1 MARCIQLYC
10 ERERIERQAR
20 SKGGGGASPKK
31 TRPATSKKGS
41 HREIV
46 QQVSSRITSARVIK
60 LPQTR
65 RATQNAHS
73 DTLPV
78 SRSQNSSA
86 DDPTWYVFYHFI
98 TMFPRSSDL
107 RHILQRLWTI
117 DTFSQPRTSPMSLNV
132 NKLAKEV
139 RDLLGKRSNK
149 RTLIFINGIDQVNQ
163 PFQSPTIT

>member
-20 SKGGGGASPKK
+20 SKGGGASPKK

-60 LPQTR
+60 QPQTR

-98 TMFPRSSDL
+98 TMFPRSADL

-139 RDLLGKRSNK
+139 RDLLVAS
-149 RTLIFINGIDQVNQ
+149 LSIM
-163 PFQSPTIT
+163 